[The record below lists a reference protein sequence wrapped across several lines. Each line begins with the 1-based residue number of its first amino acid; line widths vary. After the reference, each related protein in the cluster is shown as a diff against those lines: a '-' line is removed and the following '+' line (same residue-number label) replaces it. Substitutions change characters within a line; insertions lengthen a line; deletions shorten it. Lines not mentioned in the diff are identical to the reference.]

1 MADKTS
7 IKRKADAAKQK
18 VRKKIDNVKKSVKSK
33 SRKDT
38 SETVKDDRL
47 ELMFTIVNRSKAE
60 YYNDLLHGFDVNM
73 QLIVL
78 GHGTASADM
87 LAFFGLTD
95 SDKAIII
102 SVIKH
107 TKIKE
112 AFAVLEEK
120 FRTIKNGKGIAYTV
134 PFSGVI
140 GTLIYGFLSNNK
152 KAVKDE
158 KAEKEN

>member
-7 IKRKADAAKQK
+7 IKRKADDVKQK